1 MKKSIGGV
9 LAVLMLF
16 MAVIS
21 HAQLRTMPPEVTN
34 AFKAKFPDASDVS
47 WKDKLSSWQATF
59 TEKGVKTE
67 AWFSGKGEWK
77 ETNKEMEFS
86 SLPADVKTG
95 LSKSRYSEW
104 TPGSV
109 TAIWKKDKALQYR
122 IYVEKSSLVQKKY
135 LYFSETGVLQREVQS
150 I

>member
-1 MKKSIGGV
+1 MKKSIGAI
-9 LAVLMLF
+9 LALLMLLT
-16 MAVIS
+16 ATVS
-21 HAQLRTMPPEVTN
+21 QAQIRTMPAEVTN
-34 AFKAKFPDASDVS
+34 SFKAKFPDASDVS

-77 ETNKEMEFS
+77 ETDKEMDFN

-122 IYVEKSSLVQKKY
+122 VYVEKSSLVQKKY
-135 LYFSETGVLQREVQS
+135 LYFSEKGVLQREVQS

>member
-1 MKKSIGGV
+1 MKKCIGV
-9 LAVLMLF
+9 MLAMLLVCV
-16 MAVIS
+16 AVATQ
-21 HAQLRTMPPEVTN
+21 AQIRKMPSEVTN
-34 AFKAKFPDASDVS
+34 AFKEKFPEASDVS
-47 WKDKLSSWQATF
+47 WKDKLSSWQASF
-59 TEKGVKTE
+59 TLKGVKTE

-77 ETNKEMEFS
+77 ETDQEMAFS
-86 SLPADVKTG
+86 SLPEDVKTG

-122 IYVEKSSLVQKKY
+122 VYVEKSSLVQKKY
-135 LYFSETGVLQREVQS
+135 LYFSEKGVLQKEIQS

>member
-1 MKKSIGGV
+1 MKKCIGFV
-9 LAVLMLF
+9 LAIALAF
-16 MAVIS
+16 MAVATQ
-21 HAQLRTMPPEVTN
+21 AQIRKMPSEVTN
-34 AFKAKFPDASDVS
+34 AFKEKFPEAADVS

-59 TEKGVKTE
+59 TLKGVKTE

-77 ETNKEMEFS
+77 ETDQELAFS
-86 SLPADVKTG
+86 SLPEDVKTG
-95 LSKSRYSEW
+95 LSKSRYSDW

-109 TAIWKKDKALQYR
+109 TTIRKKDKELQYR

-135 LYFSETGVLQREVQS
+135 LYFSEKGVLQREIQS